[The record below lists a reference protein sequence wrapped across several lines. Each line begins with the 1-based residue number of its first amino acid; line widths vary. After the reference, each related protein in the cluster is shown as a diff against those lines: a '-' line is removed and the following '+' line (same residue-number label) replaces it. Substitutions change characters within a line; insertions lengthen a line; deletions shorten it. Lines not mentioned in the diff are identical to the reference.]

1 MCNLYLLRNTLK
13 IFPGVAIEGD
23 EIAGIGASNV
33 EVMKTVWNKIWQL
46 QVPNRVR
53 SLLWH
58 VGSDSLPTKANLFFR
73 KLILDSCYLSCKN
86 GLEDTLHA
94 LWSCPSLAPIW
105 QVQFAKLMSVTG
117 FISSFMDVI
126 QLAQN
131 DKGHIDLFAMMIS
144 LIWMRRNKSRT
155 GEKIHL
161 LFSKK

>member
-1 MCNLYLLRNTLK
+1 MLRNTLK

-23 EIAGIGASNV
+23 EIAGIGALNV

-58 VGSDSLPTKANLFFR
+58 VGSDSLPTKANLFRR
-73 KLILDSCYLSCKN
+73 KLILDSCCQSCKN

-131 DKGHIDLFAMMIS
+131 DKGHVDLFAMMIS